1 MNLGDR
7 IIRFVDRILDFF
19 NIIKGYLD
27 NAVALFEKIKLAVL
41 ELVDYLTQRVEEI
54 TEEEMQTLEEEHFFI

>member
-27 NAVALFEKIKLAVL
+27 NAVALFEKIKLAIL
-41 ELVDYLTQRVEEI
+41 ELVEYLTQRVEEI

>member
-19 NIIKGYLD
+19 NIIKGYLN
-27 NAVALFEKIKLAVL
+27 NAVALFEKIKLAIL
-41 ELVDYLTQRVEEI
+41 ELVEYLTQRVEEI

>member
-7 IIRFVDRILDFF
+7 IIKFVDRILDFF
-19 NIIKGYLD
+19 NIIKGYLN
-27 NAVALFEKIKLAVL
+27 NAVALFEKIKLAIL
-41 ELVDYLTQRVEEI
+41 ELVEYLTQRVEEI

>member
-7 IIRFVDRILDFF
+7 IIKFVDRILDFF

-27 NAVALFEKIKLAVL
+27 NAVALFEKIKLAIL
-41 ELVDYLTQRVEEI
+41 ELVEYLTQRVEEI